1 MANPDR
7 PNGFVPVG
15 TLSGAPWQGLV
26 RRVQMADSSADS
38 TGNHG
43 DIYVGDPIVLSSGQA
58 IVMDSNDANAVG
70 VCVAVGQVADG
81 ATNNEAGA
89 FNPDNLTRKYGNL
102 TDSATETI
110 WVYYAPAEDTIFE
123 IQSASDLDLTLGATA
138 DITNTAATAHGSRT
152 TGLSSCELTTSSN
165 TDVTVVAIPEYPDN
179 DSTLA
184 NTRYHVTF
192 IDPLHR

>member
-1 MANPDR
+1 MQDN
-7 PNGFVPVG
+7 
-15 TLSGAPWQGLV
+15 
-26 RRVQMADSSADS
+26 SADS

-43 DIYVGDPIVLSSGQA
+43 DIYVGDPIKLVSGLA
-58 IVMDSNDANAVG
+58 DIADAADANIAG

-81 ATNNEAGA
+81 AANNEAGA

-123 IQSASDLDLTLGATA
+123 VQSDADLDEVVGATVQM
-138 DITNTAATAHGSRT
+138 NVVAATAHGSRT
-152 TGLSSCELTTSSN
+152 TGLSNVELTTGAG
-165 TDVTVVAIPEYPDN
+165 TDVTVIRVPEFPDN

-184 NTRYHVTF
+184 NTRYHVIFT
-192 IDPLHR
+192 DAAYRAAS

>member
-7 PNGFVPVG
+7 PNGLSPVG
-15 TLSGAPWQGLV
+15 TLSGASWQGLV
-26 RRVQMADSSADS
+26 RRVQMGDTSADT

-43 DIYVGDPIVLSSGQA
+43 DLYVGDPIVLSSGLA
-58 IVMDSNDANAVG
+58 IPFDSNDANAVG
-70 VCVAVGQVADG
+70 VVVAIGYVADG
-81 ATNNEAGA
+81 VASNEAGP
-89 FNPDNLTRKYGNL
+89 FNPAALEQRYAKL
-102 TDSATETI
+102 EDSDTETI

-123 IQSASDLDLTLGATA
+123 AQSDSDLDLLIGGTA
-138 DITNTAATAHGSRT
+138 DLNIAAATAHGSRT
-152 TGLSSCELTTSSN
+152 TGRSN
-165 TDVTVVAIPEYPDN
+165 VEINASGDTDVTVVAIPEYPDN